1 MNRVA
6 DMNVLLN
13 AFDQCRSGSDWKA
26 STQRYEANVMLKT
39 LEIKQSIES
48 GAYHPS
54 KCKEFI
60 LSERGKVRP
69 VKAPAIEDRVVA
81 KAHNQQILL
90 PEIHRRIIYDNGAS
104 IQGRGNDFARQRFE
118 THIHKHYR
126 ERVEKGL
133 KPYNGGYALF
143 ADFTKFF
150 DNVPHEELKGQFH
163 EFTDFPEENAL
174 TDLLIDAFAPDV
186 SYMNDEEYAAAMSV
200 PYNSLEHMN
209 YQGPGEKLLHKSLNI
224 GSETSQS
231 GGVYYPHAIDNY
243 FKIVRGEKYYGRY
256 MDDIN
261 NINDDKERLKQN
273 RADLEHIA
281 SEAGLFINQRKT
293 QIVPLNRPFVWLKV
307 KYRLTESGKL
317 YRLLHHDTI
326 VRERIRIK
334 KHAALIAEGKMSRV
348 EAVHHY
354 RSWRGNAVH
363 YDNYRSIGELDK
375 LFKTLIGGF

>member
-6 DMNVLLN
+6 DLNVLLN

-150 DNVPHEELKGQFH
+150 DKC
-163 EFTDFPEENAL
+163 TA
-174 TDLLIDAFAPDV
+174 
-186 SYMNDEEYAAAMSV
+186 
-200 PYNSLEHMN
+200 
-209 YQGPGEKLLHKSLNI
+209 
-224 GSETSQS
+224 
-231 GGVYYPHAIDNY
+231 
-243 FKIVRGEKYYGRY
+243 
-256 MDDIN
+256 
-261 NINDDKERLKQN
+261 
-273 RADLEHIA
+273 
-281 SEAGLFINQRKT
+281 
-293 QIVPLNRPFVWLKV
+293 
-307 KYRLTESGKL
+307 
-317 YRLLHHDTI
+317 
-326 VRERIRIK
+326 
-334 KHAALIAEGKMSRV
+334 
-348 EAVHHY
+348 
-354 RSWRGNAVH
+354 
-363 YDNYRSIGELDK
+363 
-375 LFKTLIGGF
+375 

>member
-186 SYMNDEEYAAAMSV
+186 SYMDDEEYAAAMSV

-273 RADLEHIA
+273 RADLDHIA
-281 SEAGLFINQRKT
+281 SEAGLFINQRE
-293 QIVPLNRPFVWLKV
+293 LG
-307 KYRLTESGKL
+307 SG
-317 YRLLHHDTI
+317 
-326 VRERIRIK
+326 
-334 KHAALIAEGKMSRV
+334 AE
-348 EAVHHY
+348 H
-354 RSWRGNAVH
+354 
-363 YDNYRSIGELDK
+363 L
-375 LFKTLIGGF
+375 